1 MTRKDAQKSQ
11 ILQHLKRHGTI
22 TSMEAITLFGCT
34 RLSGRIF
41 DLRHECY
48 LIRSDKTEGKS
59 RNGNACQFTAYV
71 YEGRWTEDGHLE
83 PATWCDNRRGVWL
96 WEFAK
101 QLARVIA
108 SMIGTHRTRKLRERK
123 EEARKAK
130 SDKMSRKELFLRN
143 EREITR

>member
-1 MTRKDAQKSQ
+1 MDIWS
-11 ILQHLKRHGTI
+11 LLLG
-22 TSMEAITLFGCT
+22 AI
-34 RLSGRIF
+34 I
-41 DLRHECY
+41 
-48 LIRSDKTEGKS
+48 
-59 RNGNACQFTAYV
+59 
-71 YEGRWTEDGHLE
+71 
-83 PATWCDNRRGVWL
+83 GVWL

-130 SDKMSRKELFLRN
+130 SDKMSRRELFLRN